1 MPQVKIKSS
10 KRAVPTKRV
19 RPRVEP
25 GSVQSLIGKM
35 LDYEAAALERGL
47 SFATGRFNMLTA
59 AERQNLRAEL
69 IADYIRLSS
78 GNDGRTAS
86 YYDATLISFCTKICD
101 MQIPSHELI
110 GTYLAAVDVVNAKNI
125 EWLVQPV
132 RATVVEVLQTCVD
145 LMHKKTEHAQTQKL
159 AA

>member
-1 MPQVKIKSS
+1 MPQVKTKSS
-10 KRAVPTKRV
+10 KRAAPTKRA
-19 RPRVEP
+19 RPRAEP
-25 GSVQSLIGKM
+25 GSVQGLIGKM
-35 LDYEAAALERGL
+35 LDYEAAALEQGV
-47 SFATGRFNMLTA
+47 SFATGRFNMLTS

-78 GNDGRTAS
+78 GNDDGAAG

-110 GTYLAAVDVVNAKNI
+110 GTYLAAVDVVNTKNI

-132 RATVVEVLQTCVD
+132 RAAIIEVLQTCVD
-145 LMHKKTEHAQTQKL
+145 LMRKKAEHAQTQKL